1 MDNLFIDNVVPP
13 PSSGTSL
20 PKMLSS
26 VLRPR
31 ANLGDQ
37 FCPYLPFPD
46 PVEIVP
52 KLIRSPFRQ
61 PAKTD
66 RLKIGM
72 SDRLHPGIVIESI
85 SEC

>member
-1 MDNLFIDNVVPP
+1 MDNLLIGNVVPL
-13 PSSGTSL
+13 PSGGTSL

-31 ANLGDQ
+31 AILGTSSG
-37 FCPYLPFPD
+37 PYTPFPD

-52 KLIRSPFRQ
+52 KLIGSPSRQ

-66 RLKIGM
+66 RIKIGM